1 MNHQRPSR
9 GLALL
14 AVAFALLV
22 VPSLAAAGTTPDKS
36 KPAPLYWPE
45 GGHEQLRFITT
56 EKLFD
61 NIPLKVGRLSGAGI
75 EWENQFH
82 DEWDPLAITPPQ
94 YSIAFRQRSGT
105 PLTFAVTVFGKDEF
119 LANLR
124 DEQWAR
130 YLQALAEKHGD
141 SFQILSESSALEDP
155 SAGLMILG
163 EPARELVYTRRAY
176 PSGVIAELDVFV
188 MKGGR
193 PIAFSLIG
201 PQKLVTEKADA
212 FRLMIFQI
220 ADLSKQ

>member
-1 MNHQRPSR
+1 MNYQRLSSV
-9 GLALL
+9 LALL

-22 VPSLAAAGTTPDKS
+22 VPSLAAGTTLDKS

-45 GGHEQLRFITT
+45 GGHEQLRFKIA

-61 NIPLKVGRLSGAGI
+61 NIPLKVGRLSGADI

-82 DEWDPLAITPPQ
+82 DEWDPLAIPPPQ

-105 PLTFAVTVFGKDEF
+105 PLTFAITVFSKDEF
-119 LANLR
+119 FTNLR
-124 DEQWAR
+124 EEQWAR
-130 YLQALAEKHGD
+130 YRQALAEKYGD
-141 SFQILSESSALEDP
+141 SFEILSESSALEDP
-155 SAGLMILG
+155 AAGLMILG
-163 EPARELVYTRRAY
+163 EPAREIVYTRRAY

-188 MKGGR
+188 MKKGR
-193 PIAFSLIG
+193 PIAFTLIG
-201 PQKLVTEKADA
+201 PQKLVAEKADA